1 MAGGDQRTEVVS
13 VDAERFEQFIAP
25 WRNTFPALALAELY
39 ASPGE
44 ASGLIARS
52 TWVME
57 CCDAVWRAGD
67 ERVTTA
73 KLGWWAEEWERAL
86 VGQGQHPLS
95 AHLQSARVSA
105 PLLNLLRE
113 RDALA
118 LNDGQARVA
127 AYQEIGG
134 EIARA
139 FSNGADD
146 VKAST
151 LCWSTLAAS
160 RHLAAVWSA
169 HAPAIA
175 ALPIDVRARFQLAAG
190 ANNATQCQKA
200 AMEGARH
207 TASVLQNAFEQTNP
221 TAWTRQRG
229 MRVLTTIALRELTS
243 LGKPPSR
250 LDALRNAFAAWRAA
264 RRIERP
270 A

>member
-1 MAGGDQRTEVVS
+1 VADGDQRTEVVS

-39 ASPGE
+39 ASSGE
-44 ASGLIARS
+44 ATGLMARA

-86 VGQGQHPLS
+86 VGKGQHPLS
-95 AHLQSARVSA
+95 THLQSARVSA
-105 PLLNLLRE
+105 PLLKLLRE

-118 LNDGQARVA
+118 LNDAQARVV
-127 AYQEIGG
+127 AYQEIGA

-139 FSNGADD
+139 FSTGEGSLD
-146 VKAST
+146 VST

-160 RHLAAVWSA
+160 RHFAAVWSA

-175 ALPIDVRARFQLAAG
+175 SLPIDLRARFQLAAD
-190 ANNATQCQKA
+190 ASNASQCQKA
-200 AMEGARH
+200 AIQGAQH
-207 TASVLQNAFEQTNP
+207 TASALQNAFEQSSP
-221 TAWTRQRG
+221 AAWTQQRG
-229 MRVLTTIALRELTS
+229 MRVLTKIALRELAS

-250 LDALRNAFAAWRAA
+250 FDALRNAFAAWRSA
-264 RRIERP
+264 RGSE
-270 A
+270 